1 MTHTIYLLNYN
12 NYYNRTYKEEATLA
26 DYLPYQVGVQANV
39 NFHPGDHIST
49 TITVNIADDIA
60 PDYVIVVDETNTI
73 VSHWFLIEANRKC
86 QGQWIYQL
94 YRDVVVDFKD
104 TILDSPCFIEKA
116 LIPENDSAIY
126 NSEEMTFN
134 RIKTAET
141 PIKDATQTSWLVAYL
156 ARDAD
161 TTLTGEI
168 TPPGTVD
175 IVADRESWVYKDYIG
190 GVTQAIGNITDQVF
204 SMRFAGLVSSP
215 QLVSNRDFLT
225 VGISR
230 TNTESAPRVNFQRVT
245 ALDNTTPY
253 IQSTQALALSDA
265 QFDIK
270 YAHTYEGILNY
281 LPTAAGLTPSSTTM
295 INNILGL
302 DGLTIKFTGENTI
315 YKIQVNANRAAYSN
329 PYSLSDE
336 VPSSDPMFTFVQN
349 KWTDI
354 LPNSDITSYIRK
366 GQFYAI
372 TFYYTSYSISLIPQG
387 TATVTAF
394 SIPVD
399 RVHLEDA
406 PYDMVC
412 APYDNITIKTGANTT
427 IDATNSVTMAI
438 FSELA
443 RKNAGGDA
451 PFLLDI
457 QRLPYCPIANL
468 ALINGQLDATRWNG
482 ATQMFPITQGNTNVG
497 AIFACSTSNFR
508 RWIPLEEPIVINNK
522 KIQSQCDMYRLCSP
536 NYNGAFDF
544 DPAMNEGLTGFN
556 VFCTYKPFNPY
567 IQVSPYF
574 NGLYGDNFN
583 DSRGLICG
591 GEWSMPLITNAWETY
606 ERQNANYLNTFNRQ
620 IENMKVTHKVQ
631 RQQDV
636 IGAIAGT
643 LQGVASGAGAGMFI
657 GSTLGAGP
665 IGGAIGGA
673 IGAVASSLGG
683 FGDVYFNELLRNEAI
698 DYTMDQFGYQ
708 LGNIQALPNSLAR
721 TSAFT
726 INNKIFPF
734 LEYYTCTNEEK
745 EALANKIAHNGMT
758 LMRIGKIRDYVDNTW
773 SYEGIT
779 ARNYIKGKIIK
790 CENLEDEYHVAKT
803 ISRELNEGIYFGG

>member
-60 PDYVIVVDETNTI
+60 PDYVIVVDQTNTI

-116 LIPENDSAIY
+116 LVPENDAAIY
-126 NSEEMTFN
+126 NSEDMTFN

-156 ARDAD
+156 VRDAD

-175 IVADRESWVYKDYIG
+175 IVADRESWAYKDYIG
-190 GVTQAIGNITDQVF
+190 GATKAIGNLTDQVF
-204 SMRFAGLVSSP
+204 SMRFGSAASWG
-215 QLVSNRDFLT
+215 NRDFLT
-225 VGISR
+225 VGLTR
-230 TNTESAPRVNFQRVT
+230 TSLESAATAQFQRTT
-245 ALDNTTPY
+245 AAANAAPFVQSPNALELSNEQFNTRH
-253 IQSTQALALSDA
+253 A
-265 QFDIK
+265 F
-270 YAHTYEGILNY
+270 TYEAILNY
-281 LPTAAGLTPSSTTM
+281 LPTAAGMIPASTTT

-302 DGLTIKFTGENTI
+302 NGSTIRFTGENTI
-315 YKIQVNANRAAYSN
+315 YKIEVNTTKTLYSS
-329 PYSLSDE
+329 PYS
-336 VPSSDPMFTFVQN
+336 SSNDVSENDPMFLFVQN
-349 KWTDI
+349 QWTDI
-354 LPNSDITSYIRK
+354 LPNSNPINYTRL
-366 GQFYAI
+366 GQFYSFS
-372 TFYYTSYSISLIPQG
+372 FYYNAYSITLVPQG

-394 SIPVD
+394 NIPVD

-412 APYDNITIKTGANTT
+412 APYDNITIKTSANTT
-427 IDATNSVTMAI
+427 INATNSVTLAV
-438 FSELA
+438 FNELA
-443 RKNAGGDA
+443 RKYAGGD
-451 PFLLDI
+451 PSYVLDI

-468 ALINGQLDATRWNG
+468 ALLNGQLDATRWNG
-482 ATQMFPITQGNTNVG
+482 ATQMFPITQNGANVG

-508 RWIPLEEPIVINNK
+508 RWVPLEEPIVINNK
-522 KIQSQCDMYRLCSP
+522 KIQSQCDMYRISSP

-556 VFCTYKPFNPY
+556 IFCTYKPFNPY

-574 NGLYGDNFN
+574 NGLYGSNFN

-591 GEWSMPLITNAWETY
+591 GEWSMPLMTDAWETY

-631 RQQDV
+631 REQE
-636 IGAIAGT
+636 IWGAVAGT
-643 LQGVASGAGAGMFI
+643 LQGAVSGAAAGLFVGGGAVGIATGVGGGVASGFAGVRDI
-657 GSTLGAGP
+657 HL
-665 IGGAIGGA
+665 
-673 IGAVASSLGG
+673 
-683 FGDVYFNELLRNEAI
+683 NEVLRNEAI

-734 LEYYTCTNEEK
+734 LEYYTCTDEEK
-745 EALANKIAHNGMT
+745 EALANKIAYNGMT
-758 LMRIGKIRDYVDNTW
+758 LMRIGKIRDYIENTW
-773 SYEGIT
+773 SYEDIT